1 VINPLAI
8 SVAVAILLALVA
20 IVALTTRR
28 HKAHNT
34 FELGSVSQQW
44 LIGHRDE
51 T

>member
-8 SVAVAILLALVA
+8 SVAAGILVALVA
-20 IVALTTRR
+20 IVAVMTRR
-28 HKAHNT
+28 HRADSL

-44 LIGHRDE
+44 LTGHKDE